1 MFIVVE
7 GIDGC
12 GKTTLAKFLA
22 EKIPNAIIM
31 KEDTHLLELMT
42 SMPELA
48 PELFISFCE
57 YVADYSKQV
66 KYFLDKG
73 MVVISDRYSPSTV
86 CYQLEASC
94 NKYDCKKLVNIYNSY
109 SETRLKPDLILI
121 PDTPYITC
129 KERVEARGEEF
140 NDEFMLKVKKCYN
153 QIRDLFDNVYYV
165 KSKNH
170 ALSIVKEKMKK

>member
-22 EKIPNAIIM
+22 EKIPNSVIM
-31 KEDTHLLELMT
+31 KEDTRLLEMM
-42 SMPELA
+42 SIMPEMA
-48 PELFISFCE
+48 PELFVSFCE
-57 YVADYSKQV
+57 YVAEYSKQV
-66 KYFLDKG
+66 KYFLKKG
-73 MVVISDRYSPSTV
+73 MVVISDRYSPSTI

-94 NKYDCKKLVNIYNSY
+94 DKFDCKKLVEIYNAY
-109 SETRLKPDLILI
+109 SNTRLKPDLILI
-121 PDTPYITC
+121 PDTPFMIC

-140 NDEFMLKVKKCYN
+140 DDAFMLKVKRCYN

-165 KSKNH
+165 RSKNH
-170 ALSIVKEKMKK
+170 ALSIVKEKARR

>member
-1 MFIVVE
+1 MFIVIE
-7 GIDGC
+7 GIDGS
-12 GKTTLAKFLA
+12 GKTTLVKYLA
-22 EKIPNAIIM
+22 EKLPNAIVM
-31 KEDTHLLELMT
+31 KEDTSLLEMMNE
-42 SMPELA
+42 MPELA
-48 PELFISFCE
+48 PEIFKSFCE
-57 YVADYSKQV
+57 YVAQYSKQV

-73 MVVISDRYSPSTV
+73 MIVISDRYSPSTV

-94 NKYDCKKLVNIYNSY
+94 GKFDCKKLVEIYNSY
-109 SETRLKPDLILI
+109 SKTRLEPDLILI

-153 QIRDLFDNVYYV
+153 QIGDLFNNVYYV

-170 ALSIVKEKMKK
+170 ALSIVKDRLKK